1 MSSATHKK
9 AKRVV
14 LSRRRLSR
22 LLWPRRLSR
31 RRKYLRSTRTVEWRF
46 SLSSLDWFQPVS
58 GGCFVEAAFDA
69 DCVGD
74 TSYTR
79 GGGAKKILL
88 KGIQLRGNV
97 DFFNTGV
104 NSGAYL
110 TIVVVYDKDPVGS
123 TANVVGDFLAANAGT
138 DANSNSYNVA
148 LNNDGNA
155 QRFSGSSS
163 NGLCNQCYSDQHV
176 Y

>member
-1 MSSATHKK
+1 M
-9 AKRVV
+9 
-14 LSRRRLSR
+14 
-22 LLWPRRLSR
+22 
-31 RRKYLRSTRTVEWRF
+31 
-46 SLSSLDWFQPVS
+46 
-58 GGCFVEAAFDA
+58 
-69 DCVGD
+69 
-74 TSYTR
+74 
-79 GGGAKKILL
+79 

-155 QRFSGSSS
+155 QRFQVLRRMDFAINATQTSMCIDTYIKGNKRPVVYRNLGTGAIEDIQTGAVYLMAFQQSRWNWSAS
-163 NGLCNQCYSDQHV
+163 TSDPNTSPRVEMSLNSRIRFHEV
-176 Y
+176 N